1 MYVARL
7 GLRDFRSYASADV
20 ELGPGVTLLIGR
32 NGHGKTN
39 LVEALVYAARQSSHR
54 VAKDAPLIRAGTDQ
68 AIISVRVRWQDRE
81 QTVELE
87 LNAGRPKRARVAG
100 APRRPRE
107 ALGVLRAVVFAP
119 EDLALVKGDPA
130 VRRAFLDDLVVA
142 LTPRMAG
149 VLADFERIVRQR
161 STLLKSLAGTWRRD
175 DSFRATLDIWDEQLV
190 RVGSEVASA
199 RLRALELLR
208 DPLRAAYA
216 AVAPHGGEAWAG
228 YESSWLDGA
237 NEHVGAIEDL
247 QPALRQALADRQR
260 AELERGLTLVGPQR
274 DDLALAIGDLPAKGY
289 ASHGE
294 SWSLA
299 LSLRLATF
307 ELLRSS
313 FDTAGGDPVLILDDV
328 FAELDSERRQRL
340 AERVVDAEQVIVT
353 AAVAEDVP
361 LILSGGS
368 LSVTRDGV
376 SRVVA

>member
-1 MYVARL
+1 M
-7 GLRDFRSYASADV
+7 
-20 ELGPGVTLLIGR
+20 
-32 NGHGKTN
+32 
-39 LVEALVYAARQSSHR
+39 
-54 VAKDAPLIRAGTDQ
+54 
-68 AIISVRVRWQDRE
+68 
-81 QTVELE
+81 
-87 LNAGRPKRARVAG
+87 
-100 APRRPRE
+100 
-107 ALGVLRAVVFAP
+107 
-119 EDLALVKGDPA
+119 
-130 VRRAFLDDLVVA
+130 
-142 LTPRMAG
+142 
-149 VLADFERIVRQR
+149 
-161 STLLKSLAGTWRRD
+161 
-175 DSFRATLDIWDEQLV
+175 
-190 RVGSEVASA
+190 
-199 RLRALELLR
+199 
-208 DPLRAAYA
+208 
-216 AVAPHGGEAWAG
+216 
-228 YESSWLDGA
+228 
-237 NEHVGAIEDL
+237 GAIEDL

>member
-1 MYVARL
+1 M
-7 GLRDFRSYASADV
+7 
-20 ELGPGVTLLIGR
+20 TLLIGR

-68 AIISVRVRWQDRE
+68 AIISVR
-81 QTVELE
+81 
-87 LNAGRPKRARVAG
+87 GSVAG
-100 APRRPRE
+100 PGTDRGARAQRGSARSGHGWPGRRGVPE

-216 AVAPHGGEAWAG
+216 AVAPHGGEAWAAT
-228 YESSWLDGA
+228 S
-237 NEHVGAIEDL
+237 H
-247 QPALRQALADRQR
+247 
-260 AELERGLTLVGPQR
+260 RGWMARTSMWAP
-274 DDLALAIGDLPAKGY
+274 
-289 ASHGE
+289 
-294 SWSLA
+294 
-299 LSLRLATF
+299 
-307 ELLRSS
+307 
-313 FDTAGGDPVLILDDV
+313 
-328 FAELDSERRQRL
+328 
-340 AERVVDAEQVIVT
+340 
-353 AAVAEDVP
+353 
-361 LILSGGS
+361 
-368 LSVTRDGV
+368 
-376 SRVVA
+376 

>member
-142 LTPRMAG
+142 LTPRMA
-149 VLADFERIVRQR
+149 D
-161 STLLKSLAGTWRRD
+161 TC
-175 DSFRATLDIWDEQLV
+175 
-190 RVGSEVASA
+190 A
-199 RLRALELLR
+199 RE
-208 DPLRAAYA
+208 
-216 AVAPHGGEAWAG
+216 
-228 YESSWLDGA
+228 
-237 NEHVGAIEDL
+237 
-247 QPALRQALADRQR
+247 
-260 AELERGLTLVGPQR
+260 
-274 DDLALAIGDLPAKGY
+274 IGCL
-289 ASHGE
+289 
-294 SWSLA
+294 
-299 LSLRLATF
+299 
-307 ELLRSS
+307 
-313 FDTAGGDPVLILDDV
+313 
-328 FAELDSERRQRL
+328 
-340 AERVVDAEQVIVT
+340 
-353 AAVAEDVP
+353 
-361 LILSGGS
+361 
-368 LSVTRDGV
+368 
-376 SRVVA
+376 